1 VLFEAYSKD
10 SVHQLSVSIEIIKT
24 FQTMEE
30 VEKKNPA
37 QNLQI
42 CRAQTKHFLALLYV
56 GLQLDHFF
64 FPNAF

>member
-30 VEKKNPA
+30 VEKKT
-37 QNLQI
+37 LLRT
-42 CRAQTKHFLALLYV
+42 CRFAEHKLNIF
-56 GLQLDHFF
+56 
-64 FPNAF
+64 